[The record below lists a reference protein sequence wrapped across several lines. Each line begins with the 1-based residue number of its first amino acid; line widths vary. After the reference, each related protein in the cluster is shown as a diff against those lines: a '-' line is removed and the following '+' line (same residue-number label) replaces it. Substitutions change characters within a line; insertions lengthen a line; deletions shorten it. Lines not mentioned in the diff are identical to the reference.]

1 MAQNNAINKQSSQ
14 LTIDPG
20 ASGDAFIQ
28 YNINTTGEFR
38 IGVDDTDSDALV
50 ISQGSALGTN
60 NFVRISALGEITMPS
75 NPAFLGY
82 TGSTSSDIT
91 GDGTSAVI
99 GANVALTEVYD
110 QGSDFV
116 TSGTFTAPVTG
127 RYMLVFICSFRPFS
141 TTGGT
146 TSSMKIVTS
155 NRTYQANFWPTR
167 NTVANLYGANAAIGW
182 AMSVL
187 ADMDAADTATAQILS
202 SGGSKLDDI
211 IGSANVFTGFNGAL
225 VA

>member
-1 MAQNNAINKQSSQ
+1 MAQNNAINKKNSQ

-20 ASGDAFIQ
+20 ASGDSFVQ
-28 YNINTTGEFR
+28 YNINATGEFR
-38 IGVDDTDSDALV
+38 IGVDDSDTDAFV

-60 NFVRISALGEITMPS
+60 NFVRISDVGEITMPS

-82 TGSTSSDIT
+82 QQNADLNIT
-91 GDGTSAVI
+91 GDGTSAVL
-99 GANVALTEVYD
+99 GAGVALTEVYD

-127 RYMLVFICSFRPFS
+127 RYLLIFIANLKTTV

-146 TSSMKIVTS
+146 TCSMKIVTS
-155 NRTYQANFWPTR
+155 NRTYQANFYPTL
-167 NTVANLYGANAAIGW
+167 NLVGSLYGTNVANGW
-182 AMSVL
+182 TMSVL

-202 SGGSKLDDI
+202 SGGSKVDELI
-211 IGSANVFTGFNGAL
+211 NSTAVFSCFNGAL